1 MANRIKFNVIIL
13 YFLLWV
19 IYNLQGVFYA
29 SGSLISRAVLLLI
42 LLWSM
47 ILAFKVNLNPVKI
60 PSFLKSVNV
69 FLIFTSIYGVLL
81 IISGRELYVTE
92 GMIAKV
98 PNIEYLKN
106 IYISLLPFY
115 VFYYYAVH
123 GKLTYRHVLLFSI
136 CLLFVGMLNFYHS
149 RAEAFI
155 QAAQRGISR
164 DGFTLNV
171 GYDFL
176 ALMPLLLFWKKRP
189 MIQFALLL
197 CCVIYIVMSMKRG
210 AILIAVLCFIY
221 FLYSI
226 FRTSRGSTRVGIVVL
241 SVVAII
247 VSVILVNDLFQTNE
261 YFVSRIEQTL
271 EGDSS
276 NRGDL
281 YSTYFNHFIAES
293 NFLKFFFGNGAN
305 ATLSIGYN
313 YAHNDW
319 LEIAINNG
327 LLGVIIYIWYFISL
341 FRDYR
346 REKKH
351 SLVYADVILMALII
365 MFTSS
370 LFSMSYASLNTAF
383 PIAVGFVLA
392 KTYNNCP
399 NI

>member
-1 MANRIKFNVIIL
+1 MSNSIKSNVVIL
-13 YFLLWV
+13 YFILWV
-19 IYNLQGVFYA
+19 IYNLQGVLYA
-29 SGSLISRAVLLLI
+29 SGSVISRAVLLII
-42 LLWSM
+42 LLWS
-47 ILAFKVNLNPVKI
+47 IVLAFKVTLSPLKI

-69 FLIFTSIYGVLL
+69 FLIFTTIYGVLL
-81 IISGRELYVTE
+81 IISGRELYITE

-115 VFYYYAVH
+115 VFYYYSVH
-123 GKLTYRHVLLFSI
+123 GKLTSRHVLLFSI
-136 CLLFVGMLNFYHS
+136 CLLLVGILNFYHS
-149 RAEAFI
+149 RAESI
-155 QAAQRGISR
+155 MLAAQRGIIR

-176 ALMPLLLFWKKRP
+176 ALMPLLLFWKRRP
-189 MIQFALLL
+189 LIQFSLLL

-221 FLYSI
+221 FLYSM
-226 FRTSRGSTRVGIVVL
+226 FKTSRGSTRVGIVLL
-241 SVVAII
+241 SLAAII
-247 VSVILVNDLFQTNE
+247 VSAILVNDLLQTNE

-276 NRGDL
+276 NRDEL
-281 YSTYFNHFIAES
+281 YSTYFNHFITES
-293 NFLKFFFGNGAN
+293 SFLKFFLGNGAN

-327 LLGVIIYIWYFISL
+327 LLGIIIYMWYYISL
-341 FRDYR
+341 FTDYM
-346 REKKH
+346 REKKYN
-351 SLVYADVILMALII
+351 LVYADVILMALII

-370 LFSMSYASLNTAF
+370 LFSMSYASLNTAL

-392 KTYNNCP
+392 KNYNK
-399 NI
+399 